1 MASMSDTLQD
11 FALVTPRFPVHWSE
25 MDAYGHVNNARFFV
39 WFESARIA
47 YLSRIGLVGT
57 GHSGV
62 GPILATTSADYL
74 QPVVYPASLVAGAR
88 VARIGRTSL
97 TMEYAVADADKGT
110 LYARGGGVI
119 VTIRYPA
126 YEKIPVPAEVR
137 AAIEAL
143 EGRSFAPPG

>member
-1 MASMSDTLQD
+1 MAAMSETLKD
-11 FALVTPRFPVHWSE
+11 FAIVTPRFPVHWSE

-47 YLSRIGLVGT
+47 YLARIGLVSS

-74 QPVVYPASLVAGAR
+74 KPVVYPASLVAGAR
-88 VARIGRTSL
+88 VARVGRTSL
-97 TMEYAVADADKGT
+97 SLEHAVADADTGT
-110 LYARGGGVI
+110 LYARGSSVI

-137 AAIEAL
+137 AAIEAV
-143 EGRSFAPPG
+143 EGRAFPPAP